1 MNVYIVG
8 AQSVFIHS
16 TSENELLSCFHN
28 GLCKTILQV
37 SPRFLKTRIATFVWQ
52 FCSTDH
58 HVFLSV
64 GRGQILPVNF

>member
-1 MNVYIVG
+1 MYVYIVG
-8 AQSVFIHS
+8 AKGVFIHS
-16 TSENELLSCFHN
+16 TYENKLLSCFHN

-37 SPRFLKTRIATFVWQ
+37 SPRPLKTWIATFMWQ